1 MNNKS
6 ALIDQ
11 EPTLPANNEEVIHML
26 GLDGYDGSN
35 AGKLVDDIVRNL
47 DLDSFTL
54 TPSGEPVAAIG
65 FESIQGHQQIVGN
78 PLEAYQTLETISYVD
93 LSPASPYSI
102 SNSPYNSPGHT
113 AGCSS
118 PYHVTT
124 SPHSPYEFI
133 TESDSSVQEV
143 SYNPA
148 VDNNQSAG
156 GGKAPRRRRD
166 PKPKL
171 YQREEPLSDPEEEKK
186 RQNAINAKKNRD
198 KQKNRLQDLDALVK
212 SLTLERDELLASNNK
227 LLKKSDAFE
236 RQLRTICQQF
246 NVPVIILPQD

>member
-1 MNNKS
+1 VWTTTN
-6 ALIDQ
+6 L
-11 EPTLPANNEEVIHML
+11 
-26 GLDGYDGSN
+26 
-35 AGKLVDDIVRNL
+35 LVV
-47 DLDSFTL
+47 
-54 TPSGEPVAAIG
+54 
-65 FESIQGHQQIVGN
+65 
-78 PLEAYQTLETISYVD
+78 
-93 LSPASPYSI
+93 
-102 SNSPYNSPGHT
+102 
-113 AGCSS
+113 
-118 PYHVTT
+118 
-124 SPHSPYEFI
+124 
-133 TESDSSVQEV
+133 
-143 SYNPA
+143 
-148 VDNNQSAG
+148 
-156 GGKAPRRRRD
+156 GKAPRCRRD